1 MRWGGKKKMDMNL
14 NNKTENVCNSFFFF
28 FFLFSQVMYLLVGLV
43 ASNGFW
49 FILYNKLRIYLV
61 GFYYFFFLK
70 GVVNNF
76 CILLIGLLVHFY
88 YA

>member
-1 MRWGGKKKMDMNL
+1 MGWKTENGMNL
-14 NNKTENVCNSFFFF
+14 NNKTENVCNSF

-43 ASNGFW
+43 ASKSNGFW

-70 GVVNNF
+70 GVVNIF
-76 CILLIGLLVHFY
+76 YSSDWALSTFLL